1 MRTRVTIA
9 AALGLLLG
17 LAPSGAQAKG
27 ARGADI
33 GGPGIERP
41 IRLGGNAVSGNRLGA
56 LAEASG
62 FFTQVYGH
70 EPNALLEGPP
80 EVELGPRYSVR
91 YAMEP
96 GGQGGVT
103 QHVYPFAPGGP
114 VTFMAAG
121 QRFWGTETTAGG
133 WIRAL
138 PGLRQTLTDIGV
150 PKSPPARPATDVAGT
165 GQARSVEASP
175 GPFAGAW
182 PWVLLASAAGLA
194 GTGMLISRRREPGGR
209 RAGWS

>member
-33 GGPGIERP
+33 SGPGIERP
-41 IRLGGNAVSGNRLGA
+41 IRVGGDAVSGNRLGA

-70 EPNALLEGPP
+70 EPSALLEGRP
-80 EVELGPRYSVR
+80 EGDLGPLYSVR
-91 YAMEP
+91 YAIEP
-96 GGQGGVT
+96 GGQGGLT
-103 QHVYPFAPGGP
+103 QHVYPFAHGGP

-133 WIRAL
+133 WVRAL
-138 PGLRQTLTDIGV
+138 PGLRQTLTGIGV
-150 PKSPPARPATDVAGT
+150 PKTFPARPATDIAGS
-165 GQARSVEASP
+165 GQAPTIEASP
-175 GPFAGAW
+175 GPFAEAW
-182 PWVLLASAAGLA
+182 PWVLLAGAAGLA
-194 GTGMLISRRREPGGR
+194 GTGMLISRRREPGR
-209 RAGWS
+209 RTGWS